1 MIGVQ
6 YCISKILLYYLY
18 RQVVKNSKINHV
30 QFIMD
35 NREVFCFRPQLSC
48 WKHLPLTISGIIH
61 YGESLR
67 PSCIPF
73 SVVWKKVCHSMK
85 ELLCKMLN
93 NKAQQLVL
101 ILFSKMFV
109 LIKMLVGVFHTK
121 SYWVNVNEG
130 WLLIFD
136 WVYSMKIFWENV
148 CNNNCCNWCWYREP
162 AVSLRYC
169 HLVYPPL
176 SWTQVRACRCP
187 RPPVVVWT
195 APAHSL
201 RHHQE
206 TLHPS
211 LPYKCEW
218 VSSNAGWASN
228 LTLAQSSL
236 FTFFSWNT

>member
-1 MIGVQ
+1 MRVWGNDFIYVGEDLKRPCVWDPAV
-6 YCISKILLYYLY
+6 YHSLLYEKQFATLW
-18 RQVVKNSKINHV
+18 RNSLAK
-30 QFIMD
+30 
-35 NREVFCFRPQLSC
+35 C
-48 WKHLPLTISGIIH
+48 WTTKP
-61 YGESLR
+61 
-67 PSCIPF
+67 
-73 SVVWKKVCHSMK
+73 
-85 ELLCKMLN
+85 N
-93 NKAQQLVL
+93 NLFW
-101 ILFSKMFV
+101 FSKMFV
-109 LIKMLVGVFHTK
+109 LIEMLVDVFQTK
-121 SYWVNVNEG
+121 NYWVNISEG

-136 WVYSMKIFWENV
+136 CVYSMKIFWENV
-148 CNNNCCNWCWYREP
+148 CNNCCNWCWYREP

-169 HLVYPPL
+169 HLVYPPW

-236 FTFFSWNT
+236 FTFFSWDT